1 MTPGTLVL
9 ESLILD
15 PPDGDVTAVTGNVEG

>member
-1 MTPGTLVL
+1 MTSGTLVL

-15 PPDGDVTAVTGNVEG
+15 PPDGDVSAVTGDAEG